1 MTEREQ
7 IEQRIAE
14 NERKIAEGERKQAEL
29 QRNMIEQE
37 HNMAKQIK
45 EFLDKGI
52 PKADIAKATDF
63 SLEYI
68 DSLLEKFYPQVPATE
83 QNSDIQ
89 SQLNFLKQQIQI
101 LQKKLV
107 NQEFENVQLKQQLN
121 TIQAKV
127 ANMAENNEPIQTQ
140 QAPQEWEYTTAQNT
154 TIETL
159 NKLGKDGW
167 RYVEGLGV
175 ADYPNGPRKPVFMRP
190 KPKKKEPDYG
200 YGR

>member
-1 MTEREQ
+1 MTYLEE
-7 IEQRIAE
+7 IKLTLANNECSIAE
-14 NERKIAEGERKQAEL
+14 NAYKKEEAERNL
-29 QRNMIEQE
+29 
-37 HNMAKQIK
+37 AKQIK
-45 EFLDKGI
+45 ELLDKDI
-52 PKADIAKATDF
+52 SNIDIANVIK
-63 SLEYI
+63 LPIEELN
-68 DSLLEKFYPQVPATE
+68 SLLEKFYPQVPAKE

-101 LQKKLV
+101 LQKKLE

-121 TIQAKV
+121 TIQAKG

-140 QAPQEWEYTTAQNT
+140 EAPQEWEYTTAQNT
-154 TIETL
+154 TLETL

-175 ADYPNGPRKPVFMRP
+175 ADSPNGPKKPVFMRP

>member
-14 NERKIAEGERKQAEL
+14 NERRITEGEHKQAEL

-37 HNMAKQIK
+37 RNMAKQIK
-45 EFLDKGI
+45 EILDKGI

-63 SLEYI
+63 SIEYI
-68 DSLLEKFYPQVPATE
+68 DGLLEKFYPQVPAKE

-89 SQLNFLKQQIQI
+89 SQLNFLKQQVQI

-121 TIQAKV
+121 TIQAKG
-127 ANMAENNEPIQTQ
+127 ANMADNNEPIQTQ
-140 QAPQEWEYTTAQNT
+140 EAIQQWEYKSYPLPAGVQNQAKQ
-154 TIETL
+154 EEDL
-159 NKLGKDGW
+159 NNLGKEGW
-167 RYVEGLGV
+167 EMV
-175 ADYPNGPRKPVFMRP
+175 AATTGKLHFKR
-190 KPKKKEPDYG
+190 PKKKEPDYG